1 MITIKCDTI
10 ETKLRLCDLKPF
22 QGNLKKRTAKDIS
35 ELSGSLI
42 NDGMQMPFV
51 VWKSDTGNMLLD
63 GHGRLAALTELA
75 VSDPEI
81 VEQEF
86 PVIYVTAD
94 SEDEARKALLQITS
108 SYGKIT
114 KDGAIRFCATIPTYS
129 APAVNKF
136 IHTKTAKR
144 KMEQLSTVTV
154 LRVQVPTDK
163 ADEVKVLLSQVDYI
177 KVL

>member
-1 MITIKCDTI
+1 MIAIKCDTI
-10 ETKLRLCDLKPF
+10 ETKRRLRDLKPF

-35 ELSGSLI
+35 ALTESIL

-51 VWKSDTGNMLLD
+51 VWKSESGNMLLD

-75 VSDPEI
+75 VKDPEI
-81 VEQEF
+81 IEQDF
-86 PVIYVTAD
+86 PVIYVTATT
-94 SEDEARKALLQITS
+94 EEEARKALLQITS

-114 KDGAIRFCATIPTYS
+114 RDGAIKFCATIPTYS
-129 APAVNKF
+129 APSVNKF
-136 IHTKTAKR
+136 IHSKTANR

-154 LRVQVPTDK
+154 LRVQVPTEK
-163 ADEVKVLLSQVDYI
+163 ADEVKALLSQVDYI